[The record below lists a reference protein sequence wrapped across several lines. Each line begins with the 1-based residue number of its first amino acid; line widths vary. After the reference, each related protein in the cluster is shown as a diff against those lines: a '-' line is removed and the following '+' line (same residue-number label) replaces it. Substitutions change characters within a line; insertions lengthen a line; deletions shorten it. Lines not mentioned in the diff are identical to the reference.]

1 MDVEAAR
8 RAIQEKCA
16 DPLNLDLVEAAH
28 GIVEIANA
36 AMVNALRLVSVQ
48 RGYDPR
54 DFVLTAF
61 GGAGPV
67 HANRLAAEIDAPTTI
82 IPMSPGTTSA
92 MGLLVT
98 DLKHDYSTTLIQHVD
113 QLDTAAVEATYR
125 ELEAQG
131 GASLEREGVRPED
144 ISFLRQVDTR
154 YVGQSY
160 ELTVPLPAEQ
170 LDTSKIDRVLEQFH
184 IEHDRAYGY
193 SAPTEPV
200 EFVNLRLTAIGK
212 IAKPRL
218 RELEGDNT
226 DIAAAQKATRS
237 VYFAE
242 SDGYVECP
250 IYDRYRLGPGCVL
263 TGPAI
268 VEEIDSTT
276 VIHPGYSAQVDRFGN
291 LILTRI

>member
-1 MDVEAAR
+1 MLTTAR
-8 RAIQEKCA
+8 QAIQEKCA
-16 DPLNLDLVEAAH
+16 DPLNLDVVEAAH

-67 HANRLAAEIDAPTTI
+67 HANRLAEEIDVPTTI

-113 QLDTAAVEATYR
+113 QLDTAAVEKTYQ
-125 ELEAQG
+125 ELEGQG

-144 ISFLRQVDTR
+144 ISFLRQVDMR

-160 ELTVPLPAEQ
+160 ELTVPLPVEQ
-170 LDTSKIDRVLEQFH
+170 LDASKIDRVLEQFH
-184 IEHDRAYGY
+184 IE
-193 SAPTEPV
+193 SMTVP
-200 EFVNLRLTAIGK
+200 TAI
-212 IAKPRL
+212 AR
-218 RELEGDNT
+218 R
-226 DIAAAQKATRS
+226 QSRS
-237 VYFAE
+237 
-242 SDGYVECP
+242 S
-250 IYDRYRLGPGCVL
+250 
-263 TGPAI
+263 
-268 VEEIDSTT
+268 S
-276 VIHPGYSAQVDRFGN
+276 
-291 LILTRI
+291 

>member
-1 MDVEAAR
+1 MSLDV
-8 RAIQEKCA
+8 
-16 DPLNLDLVEAAH
+16 VEAAH

-67 HANRLAAEIDAPTTI
+67 HANRLAAEIDVPTTI

-113 QLDTAAVEATYR
+113 QLDTAAMEETYQ

-131 GASLEREGVRPED
+131 GASLEREEVRPED
-144 ISFLRQVDTR
+144 ISFLRQVDMR

-170 LDTSKIDRVLEQFH
+170 LDASKIASVLEQFH

-212 IAKPRL
+212 IAKPQL
-218 RELEGDNT
+218 RELEGNNT
-226 DIAAAQKATRS
+226 GTAAAQKATRS

-250 IYDRYRLGPGCVL
+250 IYDRYRLGPSCVL

-276 VIHPGYSAQVDRFGN
+276 VIHPGYRAQVDRFGN

>member
-1 MDVEAAR
+1 M
-8 RAIQEKCA
+8 
-16 DPLNLDLVEAAH
+16 EAAH

-67 HANRLAAEIDAPTTI
+67 HANRLAAEIDVPTTI

-113 QLDTAAVEATYR
+113 QLNTTAMEETYQ

-131 GASLEREGVRPED
+131 GASLEREEVRQED
-144 ISFLRQVDTR
+144 ISFLRQVDMR

-160 ELTVPLPAEQ
+160 ELTVPLPAEA
-170 LDTSKIDRVLEQFH
+170 S
-184 IEHDRAYGY
+184 
-193 SAPTEPV
+193 
-200 EFVNLRLTAIGK
+200 
-212 IAKPRL
+212 
-218 RELEGDNT
+218 
-226 DIAAAQKATRS
+226 
-237 VYFAE
+237 
-242 SDGYVECP
+242 
-250 IYDRYRLGPGCVL
+250 
-263 TGPAI
+263 
-268 VEEIDSTT
+268 
-276 VIHPGYSAQVDRFGN
+276 
-291 LILTRI
+291 